1 MGTSRRDSLALLAA
15 GTFGLGWCDTT
26 QAATEPP
33 PETTR
38 IRLNKI
44 RSICLAPAYV
54 AETLLRAEGFTDVQY
69 AGDGPAGIGGRWR
82 RRHWPAIRRV
92 PWCCRKGGCCGAT
105 GTSSGRA

>member
-15 GTFGLGWCDTT
+15 GTLGAGWCDTS
-26 QAATEPP
+26 QALAEPP

-54 AETLLRAEGFTDVQY
+54 AEALLRAEGFTDVQY
-69 AGDGPAGIGGRWR
+69 IGDGP
-82 RRHWPAIRRV
+82 
-92 PWCCRKGGCCGAT
+92 T
-105 GTSSGRA
+105 GWSISA